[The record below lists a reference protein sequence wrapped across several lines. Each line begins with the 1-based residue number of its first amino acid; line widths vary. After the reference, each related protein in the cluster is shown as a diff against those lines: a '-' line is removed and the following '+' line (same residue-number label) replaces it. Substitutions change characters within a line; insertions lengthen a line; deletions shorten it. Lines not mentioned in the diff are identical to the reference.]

1 MLLALVL
8 KELVDGSSGEGV
20 CCINGTTKRANI
32 KLLQG
37 LDVLW
42 SSVDWSTYECGLGI
56 DLASPVNL
64 ELSG

>member
-8 KELVDGSSGEGV
+8 KELVDGSSGKGV
-20 CCINGTTKRANI
+20 CCINETIKWANI

-42 SSVDWSTYECGLGI
+42 SSVE
-56 DLASPVNL
+56 
-64 ELSG
+64 